1 MCWSLSTMN
10 LHHINWHKRGEGS
23 EALEELL
30 CEKEYNDKDESDSID
45 NLGCQDLSKEPKDE
59 VIVNAIDV
67 DCFVLP
73 VKVSE
78 FLRILSTWQI
88 FKDIFLP
95 PGSFCCPSSTR
106 DNLCSRFWIQSTNK
120 HDYWRPEE
128 EYSQMSSCSWHH
140 SNPTQCKMSLLTTSA
155 GLHVLARDIMGG
167 RLQYV
172 YLGAY
177 GMRIPLYEVRYLH
190 CIQKSSNPTL
200 SLFDIGINADTVY
213 ID

>member
-1 MCWSLSTMN
+1 MN

-78 FLRILSTWQI
+78 FLRIFSSHLAVFVVQVLPEIICVADFGYKVLINMITDDQKKSIVKCLHALGITVIPHSARCLS
-88 FKDIFLP
+88 
-95 PGSFCCPSSTR
+95 
-106 DNLCSRFWIQSTNK
+106 
-120 HDYWRPEE
+120 
-128 EYSQMSSCSWHH
+128 
-140 SNPTQCKMSLLTTSA
+140 
-155 GLHVLARDIMGG
+155 
-167 RLQYV
+167 
-172 YLGAY
+172 
-177 GMRIPLYEVRYLH
+177 
-190 CIQKSSNPTL
+190 
-200 SLFDIGINADTVY
+200 
-213 ID
+213 